1 MSRDHTAEQ
10 WTISSL
16 DVITG
21 MQDWRTQPPR
31 GSPTATLTEI
41 EQALDARLAVLRT
54 QMLQDLALE
63 SAAATWPATPTPA
76 AECPTCHVTL
86 RPRGRQRRRLRIHG
100 GKRLVL
106 HRPYGICPQCHRGFF
121 PPRP

>member
-1 MSRDHTAEQ
+1 MSRDHTAQQ

-21 MQDWRTQPPR
+21 MQDWRSQHPI
-31 GSPTATLTEI
+31 ATLTEI
-41 EQALDARLAVLRT
+41 EQALDARLAVLRV

-76 AECPTCHVTL
+76 AQCLTCHVPL
-86 RPRGRQRRRLRIHG
+86 RPRGRQRRRLRTHG

-106 HRPYGICPQCHRGFF
+106 HRSYGICPQCHRGFF